1 MDPNCC
7 MRELLYHFC
16 PPLHHQKSEEMRQDV
31 NQHLT
36 DEQRKLVLHLV
47 DQKNAEA
54 DEAVFRA
61 FRVGFRLGA
70 EIFCALYETPIYE
83 EGEMTYDEEP

>member
-47 DQKNAEA
+47 DQKTPKLTKPFSVRFVSVSGWAQR
-54 DEAVFRA
+54 FS
-61 FRVGFRLGA
+61 
-70 EIFCALYETPIYE
+70 ALYTKLLS
-83 EGEMTYDEEP
+83 MKKVK